1 MICPDLKG
9 EAVPTINTI
18 RPSDQKA
25 VYEVLAQSSNFFKL
39 YKNLQFHFFYL
50 G

>member
-25 VYEVLAQSSNFFKL
+25 VYEVLAQSSNFLSCIKTYNFT
-39 YKNLQFHFFYL
+39 FFT
-50 G
+50 